1 MKDELLQLMYQIY
14 VLNVFLEAIN
24 KAVGLDSSPDD
35 QRRSNVRLSGD
46 IEGYPE
52 EVQQA
57 VSKWIREHDCPP
69 SEVPIILAT
78 EAHIAHLAG
87 ELERSFYRD
96 KAGIIVA
103 EGNFRWLL
111 ERLTHDYHNE
121 TRLTDHLHVE
131 LFTQL
136 PGMVRRA
143 RRVRPLILEREVSLA
158 LDRRYHEAV
167 KSYLSGHAIACCV
180 LCRAVVET
188 ALKDALER
196 RTGERVSLDYR
207 TLGPL
212 IDDAE
217 RLRLFPPEIL
227 KQCRSVKRFG
237 DTAAHNDKP
246 LTLDEAYQT
255 LVASQQVLR
264 AAFAGES
271 RAARPRTD

>member
-1 MKDELLQLMYQIY
+1 MKDELLQVMYQIF
-14 VLNVFLEAIN
+14 VLNVFLEAVN
-24 KAVGLDSSPDD
+24 KAVGLDDSDE
-35 QRRSNVRLSGD
+35 QRRSDVRLLGD
-46 IEGYPE
+46 IEGHPE

-57 VSKWIREHDCPP
+57 VSRWMREHDCPL
-69 SEVPIILAT
+69 SDVPIILAA
-78 EAHIAHLAG
+78 EAYISQLAG

-111 ERLTHDYHNE
+111 ERLTVDYHDE

-143 RRVRPLILEREVSLA
+143 RRVRPLILEREVPLG

-188 ALKDALER
+188 ALKDALEQ
-196 RTGERVSLDYR
+196 RTGQRVSLDHR

-217 RLRLFPPEIL
+217 RLRLLPPEIL
-227 KQCRSVKRFG
+227 KHCRSVKQSG
-237 DTAAHNDKP
+237 DAAAHRDLP
-246 LTLDEAYQT
+246 LTLDEAFQA
-255 LVASQQVLR
+255 LVASQRVLQ
-264 AAFAGES
+264 AAFAGRS
-271 RAARPRTD
+271 PGARRRTD